1 MKKEYRK
8 ALIGAVLF
16 VLLGLM
22 FLIKLK
28 GRISGAD
35 PETDFMADDRLSVSD
50 RDEDSED
57 SACEPET
64 EESLLVY
71 VSGAVRNPGVYRL
84 PLGSR
89 VYEALDAAGGLTQEA
104 EEGLINLAEPLTD
117 GEMIYFPKKG
127 EDSSGQVQ
135 LSDGKVDLN
144 RAGKEELMTLP
155 GIGETK
161 AEAILQYRKEHGPFQ
176 TIEELMQVSGIGEAL
191 FEKIKNRVKI

>member
-28 GRISGAD
+28 GRSSGAD

-57 SACEPET
+57 SASEPET

>member
-57 SACEPET
+57 SASEPET

>member
-28 GRISGAD
+28 GRSSGAD
-35 PETDFMADDRLSVSD
+35 PETDFMADDRLSVSE

-57 SACEPET
+57 SASEPET

>member
-28 GRISGAD
+28 GRSSGAD
-35 PETDFMADDRLSVSD
+35 PEMDFMADDRLSVSD

-57 SACEPET
+57 SASEPET

-84 PLGSR
+84 PLDSR

>member
-28 GRISGAD
+28 GRSSGAD
-35 PETDFMADDRLSVSD
+35 PETDFMADDRLSVSE

-57 SACEPET
+57 SASEPET

-71 VSGAVRNPGVYRL
+71 VSGAVRTPGVYRL

>member
-57 SACEPET
+57 SASEPET

-176 TIEELMQVSGIGEAL
+176 TIE
-191 FEKIKNRVKI
+191 

>member
-28 GRISGAD
+28 GRSSGAD

-57 SACEPET
+57 SASEPET

-144 RAGKEELMTLP
+144 RAAKEELMTLP

>member
-35 PETDFMADDRLSVSD
+35 PETDFMADDRLSISD

-57 SACEPET
+57 SASEPET